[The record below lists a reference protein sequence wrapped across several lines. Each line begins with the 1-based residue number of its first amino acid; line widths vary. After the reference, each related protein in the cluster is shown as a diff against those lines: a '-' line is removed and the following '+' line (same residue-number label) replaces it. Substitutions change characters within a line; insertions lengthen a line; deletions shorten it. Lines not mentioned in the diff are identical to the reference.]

1 MVHTFRIKLEL
12 YVRIQAMESVFLTT
26 FDVVAVDTRSAHV
39 VGKSCIYCRIRWILL
54 SLVT

>member
-26 FDVVAVDTRSAHV
+26 FDVVAVDTWSAHV
-39 VGKSCIYCRIRWILL
+39 VGKSCIYCRIR
-54 SLVT
+54 

>member
-39 VGKSCIYCRIRWILL
+39 VGKSCIYCRIR
-54 SLVT
+54 